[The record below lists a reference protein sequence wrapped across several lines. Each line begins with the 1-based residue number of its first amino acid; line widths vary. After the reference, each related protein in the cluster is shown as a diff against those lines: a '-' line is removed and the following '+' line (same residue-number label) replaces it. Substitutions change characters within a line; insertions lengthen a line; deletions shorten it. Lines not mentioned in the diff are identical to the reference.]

1 VGAVLFV
8 RDRLSINA
16 RCSGF
21 RPFSFPSGEIESLLK
36 QFVPLEIQIME
47 KAIADVLF
55 GFFFGLGF
63 ALAGAVI
70 SFIGAIISRGYPPRT

>member
-1 VGAVLFV
+1 
-8 RDRLSINA
+8 
-16 RCSGF
+16 
-21 RPFSFPSGEIESLLK
+21 LK